1 MILST
6 TGSPE
11 CTLSPARRK
20 RRTLLAALLVSAVAL
35 LSLLPPDELPL
46 PSCMF
51 RELTGHSC
59 FTCGLTR
66 SLMAAAR
73 GNLSAS
79 LEYHLMGPVLLLGLL
94 AAVACLTAE
103 ALTGKQWL
111 VASGGKFL
119 RVSLLLLAIVWITY
133 GGVRLVLEIA

>member
-6 TGSPE
+6 TGCPE
-11 CTLSPARRK
+11 STLSPAHRTRRS
-20 RRTLLAALLVSAVAL
+20 LLAALLASAVAL
-35 LSLLPPDELPL
+35 LSLLPPDGLPL
-46 PSCMF
+46 PSCLF
-51 RELTGHSC
+51 HELTGHSC

-94 AAVACLTAE
+94 AAVVFLTAE
-103 ALTGKQWL
+103 ALTGKQWPA
-111 VASGGKFL
+111 ASSGKPL
-119 RVSLLLLAIVWITY
+119 RAAVLLLAIVWILY
-133 GGVRLVLEIA
+133 GGLRLVLEIA